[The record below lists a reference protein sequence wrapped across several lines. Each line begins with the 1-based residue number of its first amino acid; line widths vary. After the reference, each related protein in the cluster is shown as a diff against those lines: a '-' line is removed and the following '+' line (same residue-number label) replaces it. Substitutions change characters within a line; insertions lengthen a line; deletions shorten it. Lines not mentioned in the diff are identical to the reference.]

1 MQYDCTNFRET
12 PTGYTDCR
20 PSHGTSCTIG
30 IANRMQ
36 ILIKIIISILI
47 ILVATAIAKKL
58 PSSAGL
64 ISVMP
69 ITGALVLVWVY
80 LENKGDSILMQDFTK
95 GALWGIIPSV
105 LFFLTAMICFKK
117 QFPLSIV
124 LIAGFSAWLGAA
136 LLHQWLLK

>member
-1 MQYDCTNFRET
+1 
-12 PTGYTDCR
+12 
-20 PSHGTSCTIG
+20 
-30 IANRMQ
+30 MQ